1 MKAVLALVLSLV
13 AAQRAHAD
21 TCPRWVNDIDPCSG
35 IVAQS
40 VCSNLSLWTPN
51 QWINYKNWNYSS
63 SAEEACRKVVKKEID
78 PDSPTRVAR
87 IDDTTYWC
95 YWDWDEDGD
104 VDDDDFDGG
113 RRTVHRDEIEKD
125 LCCSRVPNNRQ
136 YARVPN
142 DPPSHDGQFSA
153 AHRQRILEQNPG
165 YTSSAT
171 GTTVTTDAKA
181 AGVVDTGA
189 VSGRLRVMR
198 STATSPDDPLDVYT
212 ASIPS
217 LYPVYSDTAQVDH
230 VIPRVDSNGCP
241 CGSNT
246 SANASVISAE
256 LNASMGRNCLDPNRE
271 KFLEAL
277 TLPGTSAREV
287 EPEADTTTQLD
298 TTAGGCSAGQG
309 HTGGLLLLLGCV
321 LGLRRARTTAARDR
335 TARSRG

>member
-13 AAQRAHAD
+13 AAQHAHAD

-40 VCSNLSLWTPN
+40 VCTNPNAWTPN

-63 SAEEACRKVVKKEID
+63 SAAEACRKVVKKEID
-78 PDSPTRVAR
+78 PDSPTRVEP

-113 RRTVHRDEIEKD
+113 RRTVHLDEIEKD
-125 LCCSRVPNNRQ
+125 LCCSRVPNSRH
-136 YARVPN
+136 YASVLN

-153 AHRQRILEQNPG
+153 AHRQRILERNPG
-165 YTSSAT
+165 YTTSST
-171 GTTVTTDAKA
+171 GTTVTSDAKA
-181 AGVVDTGA
+181 AGVFDPGA
-189 VSGRLRVMR
+189 VAGRLRVMR
-198 STATSPDDPLDVYT
+198 STSTSPDDPMDVYT

-246 SANASVISAE
+246 SANAAVISAE
-256 LNASMGRNCLDPNRE
+256 LNASMGRNCLDPNRV

-277 TLPGTSAREV
+277 TLPGTSSREGSA
-287 EPEADTTTQLD
+287 EDTTTELD
-298 TTAGGCSAGQG
+298 TTEGGCAAGHG
-309 HTGGLLLLLGCV
+309 HTGGLLLLLGSV
-321 LGLRRARTTAARDR
+321 LGLRRARTRAARGSHD
-335 TARSRG
+335 RSRG